1 MTSLRVTYAGLISFC
16 SGILSIGTGLAFMII
31 VTRMLTPNEYGTLG
45 VITSLLVYA
54 MIFDTVIG
62 YWALRDVARGI
73 KTGKTAIASSGIFSI
88 LGVIVYYVS
97 AFFVGAQPQLEFS
110 VLLIAIVLVPLRSF
124 DKILTAI
131 NAGWRPQINGYAN
144 LAAEITKVP
153 TGLILLYFLE
163 MKIDG
168 VILTLAI
175 SLIVGIIIRLFFAKQ
190 KIIGELAK
198 ETLRKWIK
206 FIWVPI
212 TPKIFAMLVRSDI
225 IVFSVMVGSVV
236 GIAYYSASLVI
247 ASLIAGVGSISGS
260 VVAKLLESGKKGYME
275 ENFRLLIYFLIP
287 FTACALSFS
296 RAGLFVLNPI
306 YEAAYMVVVFLAF
319 QTVLFTLSN
328 TFSSFLYGVEDVDKN
343 IKSSYKDYF
352 KSKLFFIPVI
362 RIIQYVVYLITLSIM
377 LLWASTNTSEI
388 ELVVY
393 WSILSVLAQ
402 IPITIYLYAKVRKT
416 FELKFDNFN
425 VIKYCLVASVIFGLI
440 FVVIENYVEF
450 NPSLFEFI
458 PSIIILAVAGFS
470 SYIGITFIIDSK
482 TRKLGSLII
491 EEIKNKISKDR

>member
-1 MTSLRVTYAGLISFC
+1 
-16 SGILSIGTGLAFMII
+16 
-31 VTRMLTPNEYGTLG
+31 
-45 VITSLLVYA
+45 
-54 MIFDTVIG
+54 
-62 YWALRDVARGI
+62 
-73 KTGKTAIASSGIFSI
+73 
-88 LGVIVYYVS
+88 
-97 AFFVGAQPQLEFS
+97 
-110 VLLIAIVLVPLRSF
+110 
-124 DKILTAI
+124 
-131 NAGWRPQINGYAN
+131 
-144 LAAEITKVP
+144 
-153 TGLILLYFLE
+153 
-163 MKIDG
+163 
-168 VILTLAI
+168 
-175 SLIVGIIIRLFFAKQ
+175 Q

-362 RIIQYVVYLITLSIM
+362 RII
-377 LLWASTNTSEI
+377 
-388 ELVVY
+388 
-393 WSILSVLAQ
+393 
-402 IPITIYLYAKVRKT
+402 
-416 FELKFDNFN
+416 
-425 VIKYCLVASVIFGLI
+425 
-440 FVVIENYVEF
+440 
-450 NPSLFEFI
+450 
-458 PSIIILAVAGFS
+458 
-470 SYIGITFIIDSK
+470 
-482 TRKLGSLII
+482 
-491 EEIKNKISKDR
+491 